1 MTFVIKNTSM
11 LIVRNRQDL
20 YDFTQYINAKK
31 LTLGFVP
38 TMGAL
43 HNGHLSLFKKAMEDN
58 QYTIGSIFVNPTQF
72 NNQADLIKYPR
83 TENDDITKLESM
95 GCDALYLPS
104 VEDLY
109 PNGLECEPIK
119 MNGLDLVM
127 EGAFRPGHFQ
137 GMATVVKRL
146 LLQVQPTRA
155 YFGEKDFQQL
165 QIIRHMVKTLKLPVE
180 IVGMPIVRESN
191 GLAMS
196 SRNMRLADDFKKK
209 SIFIY
214 QSLLKA
220 KELSLHHTPEMVISK
235 IERLYLNSNLKLEYF
250 TVAEEESLQ
259 MNQTFET
266 SKHYRAFIAVFAGDI
281 RLIDNLQIR

>member
-1 MTFVIKNTSM
+1 MTFVIKIIIM
-11 LIVRNRQDL
+11 LIIRNRQDL
-20 YDFTQYINAKK
+20 YDFTQYIKAKK

-43 HNGHLSLFKKAMEDN
+43 HNGHLSLFKKAIEDN
-58 QYTIGSIFVNPTQF
+58 QYTVGSIFVNPTQF
-72 NNQADLIKYPR
+72 NNQADLITYPR
-83 TENDDITKLESM
+83 TEDNDIIKLESI

-104 VEDLY
+104 IEDLY
-109 PNGLECEPIK
+109 PNGLEYESIEI
-119 MNGLDLVM
+119 NGLDLVM

-146 LLQVQPTRA
+146 LLQVQPTKA

-165 QIIRHMVKTLKLPVE
+165 QIIRQMVKTLKLPVE
-180 IVGMPIVRESN
+180 IIGMPIIRELN

-196 SRNMRLADDFKKK
+196 SRNMRLTEDFKKK

-220 KELSLHHTPEMVISK
+220 KELSSHYTPEKVISK
-235 IERLYLNSNLKLEYF
+235 IEKMYLTSDLKLEYF
-250 TVAEEESLQ
+250 TITEEESLQ
-259 MNQTFET
+259 MSHTFEIF
-266 SKHYRAFIAVFAGDI
+266 KHYRAFIAVFAGDI